1 MHNNTLPLLQ
11 SEAFKH
17 IYILIFYQFFFIY
30 NLKREKPMR
39 RLPRDHLH
47 SASSGKKVI
56 LKNQKHLK
64 NNKDYQIIALIWA
77 GHEYSSFLQYNN
89 L

>member
-1 MHNNTLPLLQ
+1 
-11 SEAFKH
+11 
-17 IYILIFYQFFFIY
+17 
-30 NLKREKPMR
+30 MR

-64 NNKDYQIIALIWA
+64 NNKDYQIITLVWP